1 MEVVMKA
8 MAIAA
13 VFAFAAG
20 AACAQPATRP
30 ANTCLNVR
38 DIDHTH
44 AADANT
50 LLFYM
55 RNGTVWQN
63 KLATPCLGLT
73 THGFAFTV
81 RDIDEVC
88 SNAQGI
94 TVIQT
99 NEVCQL
105 GPFTP
110 VAGAAGGHASP

>member
-1 MEVVMKA
+1 MKA

-13 VFAFAAG
+13 ALAFTAG
-20 AACAQPATRP
+20 AALAQPAP
-30 ANTCLNVR
+30 ANVCLNIR

-44 AADANT
+44 AVDAST

-63 KLATPCLGLT
+63 KLPGLCRGLLF
-73 THGFAFTV
+73 HGFAFTA
-81 RDIDEVC
+81 RNTDEVC

-94 TVIQT
+94 SVIVT
-99 NEVCQL
+99 NQVCQL

-110 VAGAAGGHASP
+110 YAPGAASGHASP

>member
-13 VFAFAAG
+13 VFVIAAG

-30 ANTCLNVR
+30 ASTCLNVR

-63 KLATPCLGLT
+63 KLAAPCRGLT
-73 THGFAFTV
+73 FHGFAFTAH
-81 RDIDEVC
+81 DTDQVC

-94 TVIQT
+94 TVIET
-99 NEVCQL
+99 HEVCAL

-110 VAGAAGGHASP
+110 VAGGDHASP